1 MGIVLFLVGLLVGEV
16 SGVFLTSILSINSK
30 EKVFKEGVNKA
41 LDTLDED
48 TDEEDCQDE
57 NSYDDTY

>member
-16 SGVFLTSILSINSK
+16 SGVFLTSILSINSR
-30 EKVFKEGVNKA
+30 ERVFKERVNKA

-57 NSYDDTY
+57 ISYDDTY

>member
-1 MGIVLFLVGLLVGEV
+1 MGIVLFLIGLLVGEV
-16 SGVFLTSILSINSK
+16 SGVFLASILSINSR
-30 EKVFKEGVNKA
+30 ERVFKEGVNKA

-48 TDEEDCQDE
+48 TDEEDYQDE

>member
-16 SGVFLTSILSINSK
+16 SGVFLTSIFSINSR
-30 EKVFKEGVNKA
+30 EKVFKERVNKA

-57 NSYDDTY
+57 IYYDDTY

>member
-1 MGIVLFLVGLLVGEV
+1 MGIVLFLIGLLVGEV
-16 SGVFLTSILSINSK
+16 SGVFLTSILSINSR
-30 EKVFKEGVNKA
+30 ERVFKERANKA

-57 NSYDDTY
+57 NFYDDTY